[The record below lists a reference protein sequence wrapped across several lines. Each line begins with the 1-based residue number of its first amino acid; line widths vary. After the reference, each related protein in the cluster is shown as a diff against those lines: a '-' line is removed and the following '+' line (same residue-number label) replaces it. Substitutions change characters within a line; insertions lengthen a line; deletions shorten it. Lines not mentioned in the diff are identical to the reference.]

1 MQDAFIRAFGRLGT
15 LRDPSSFPAYLRR
28 TVVNLVRTRH
38 RHNSVETKHRYRLAS
53 PDVVAPLDEDADAMW
68 TTLARLPERQRAAL
82 VLRFYEDLSE
92 QQTADAL
99 GTTVAAV
106 KALVQRGAKA
116 LRLHLEEAA
125 DED

>member
-1 MQDAFIRAFGRLGT
+1 MWGALG
-15 LRDPSSFPAYLRR
+15 
-28 TVVNLVRTRH
+28 
-38 RHNSVETKHRYRLAS
+38 
-53 PDVVAPLDEDADAMW
+53 
-68 TTLARLPERQRAAL
+68 RLPERQRAAL

-99 GTTVAAV
+99 ETTVAAV

-116 LRLHLEEAA
+116 LRFQLEEAA